1 MFSRLLKNEID
12 QEIHN
17 DMIKSFKKSI
27 KKKQTDSLK
36 LRFEEEIEPS
46 MEPAIKYLE
55 LQSKL
60 LQISKP
66 SPIPYPYDY
75 DK

>member
-17 DMIKSFKKSI
+17 DMIKSFKQSII
-27 KKKQTDSLK
+27 KKQNIQLK
-36 LRFEEEIEPS
+36 YKLEEPS

>member
-1 MFSRLLKNEID
+1 
-12 QEIHN
+12 
-17 DMIKSFKKSI
+17 MIKSFKQSII
-27 KKKQTDSLK
+27 KKQNDQLK
-36 LRFEEEIEPS
+36 YKLEQEPSIEPA
-46 MEPAIKYLE
+46 MKYLE